1 MDYLHD
7 VWVNWFEHVD
17 SAYDIYEYYE
27 WYETDS
33 VQLIEQ
39 MPILYINKRIF
50 NIIENSLLPLPQS
63 LLKKIHKRSYFR
75 QGYYRKI
82 IEYASIITDGERM
95 LAFDTMDSDIPV
107 RKSRL
112 TPKQFQ
118 QIHKICKYKQRIEFV
133 FTKEEREQLLT
144 FKQNEK
150 FPVQKMICLTRKER
164 EMKKILLQVLDELKT
179 SNNPSEL
186 LYWISEWDHKNYL
199 EKITYKNHYTIDK
212 LWSMLYEQ
220 ASIGWSKR
228 HEKFTEQFLRTTTG
242 PLVAKWQKIKFQ
254 EAGKQL
260 RQN

>member
-144 FKQNEK
+144 FKKNEK
-150 FPVQKMICLTRKER
+150 FPVQKMICLT
-164 EMKKILLQVLDELKT
+164 
-179 SNNPSEL
+179 
-186 LYWISEWDHKNYL
+186 
-199 EKITYKNHYTIDK
+199 
-212 LWSMLYEQ
+212 
-220 ASIGWSKR
+220 
-228 HEKFTEQFLRTTTG
+228 
-242 PLVAKWQKIKFQ
+242 
-254 EAGKQL
+254 
-260 RQN
+260 